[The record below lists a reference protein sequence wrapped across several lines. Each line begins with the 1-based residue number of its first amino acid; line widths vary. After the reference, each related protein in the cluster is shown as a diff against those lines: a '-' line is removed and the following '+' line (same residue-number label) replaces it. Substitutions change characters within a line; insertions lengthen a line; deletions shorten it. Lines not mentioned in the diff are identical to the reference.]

1 MPAPVYRVLRVLST
15 LVVALPIG
23 TNLDVFTLLW
33 LVSSG
38 GLLDSRGAIIPGLSA
53 LGLAVAAVQ
62 RTWAALGHG
71 AWTSAQLLG
80 WWATIVRAAGRW
92 QPHT

>member
-1 MPAPVYRVLRVLST
+1 MMSLLSA

-38 GLLDSRGAIIPGLSA
+38 GLLESRGAVIPGLSA
-53 LGLAVAAVQ
+53 LGLDVAAVQ

-71 AWTSAQLLG
+71 AWPSAPLLG
-80 WWATIVRAAGRW
+80 WWVAIVRDEGRW
-92 QPHT
+92 QPPT

>member
-1 MPAPVYRVLRVLST
+1 MPEPVSRVLLWLSA
-15 LVVALPIG
+15 LVVGLPIG

-38 GLLDSRGAIIPGLSA
+38 GLLDSRGAVIPGLSA
-53 LGLAVAAVQ
+53 LGLDVAAVQ

-71 AWTSAQLLG
+71 AWTSAQPLG
-80 WWATIVRAAGRW
+80 WWATIVRDEGRW
-92 QPHT
+92 QPPT